1 MCQTAFSG
9 SALGCWSQ
17 QPICAAKPSR
27 PGSIPHR
34 LIFAAIDTRER
45 HLARLALADLALDTY
60 HHGGGVTTIDALVAG
75 VPTLSAAGDTPS
87 SRMGATLLSAVGLP
101 ELIVDDLASYERCA
115 VDLANNRDKLGALK
129 SEARGVSR
137 NLAAVQR
144 ATLHPPHRAQLRG
157 DLAAPPSWQSAGQY
171 RYSPQLMDGIPVSV
185 ASLPQ

>member
-1 MCQTAFSG
+1 MRILESVPNSVLWLGSWMLVTATNLRSEAVKAG
-9 SALGCWSQ
+9 
-17 QPICAAKPSR
+17 ID
-27 PGSIPHR
+27 PHR

-129 SEARGVSR
+129 AK
-137 NLAAVQR
+137 LAASLETSPLFNVQR
-144 ATLHPPHRAQLRG
+144 YTRHIEHSFEAIWQRHRAG
-157 DLAAPPSWQSAGQY
+157 KAPANIDIPPS
-171 RYSPQLMDGIPVSV
+171 
-185 ASLPQ
+185 